1 MYKLLIVD
9 DEKIVVEGLTYATNW
24 KDYEIDI
31 VGSASNGKEALQKI
45 IDIKPDIV
53 LQDIRI
59 PELNGLDLINEV
71 KRLELDT
78 VFIIIS
84 GYSEF
89 NYAKRAIELEALDY
103 LVKPIEVDE
112 IIASIEK
119 AICKIKKLKEEKVYD
134 KRQKGYEEALVEKQF
149 LEIMLG
155 NQSVQPEVTKDFKQ
169 FCCVVFEKRDGKLN
183 EHLYDEEINSL
194 RFTIKQTLTEKG
206 IKCFLY
212 HIDQS
217 LAILMSLSDSYR
229 MTSFLEDV
237 FHVIPEQIKAYVSA
251 GISHTYSNLVNINQS
266 YKEAKE
272 SVKIGSY
279 SNQRITYYSE
289 IETLNTLNTT
299 IDSNIISKIEQ
310 YFSLKHSNDFFEMDE
325 LIDQVIDYVK
335 QARLPP
341 QKSFYLCFKLV
352 NNLLEYVEKEFE
364 LNHILDERYE
374 VYEQLNALNSLDELN
389 KWLRKLVYTIK
400 SKVEAHKVSYNEK
413 LILDIKDYLN
423 VNYREPIVLED
434 LGKYFYKNPSYL
446 CSLFSKS
453 VGKTIFEYITST
465 RINNAKKLL
474 RTSNCKVADVAI
486 QVGYEN
492 QKYFYQVFK
501 KNVGIT
507 PSQYRSKYLVK

>member
-24 KDYEIDI
+24 KDYEIEI

-45 IDIKPDIV
+45 IDLKPEIV

-59 PELNGLDLINEV
+59 PEMNGLNLINEV
-71 KRLELDT
+71 KKLELDT

-84 GYSEF
+84 GYPEF

-119 AICKIKKLKEEKVYD
+119 AICKIKKLKEEKLYD
-134 KRQKGYEEALVEKQF
+134 KRQKRYEEALVEKQF

-155 NQSVQPEVTKDFKQ
+155 NQSVIPEVTNDFKQ
-169 FCCVVFEKRDGKLN
+169 FCCVIFEKRNGELN
-183 EHLYDEEINSL
+183 EHHYDEEINSL
-194 RFTIKQTLTEKG
+194 RFTIDQALTEKG

-237 FHVIPEQIKAYVSA
+237 FHVIPEQMKANVSV
-251 GISHTYSNLVNINQS
+251 GISHSYSNLVNINQS
-266 YKEAKE
+266 YKEAEE
-272 SVKIGSY
+272 SAKIGIY
-279 SNQRITYYSE
+279 SNQQITYYSE
-289 IETLNTLNTT
+289 IETLNTT
-299 IDSNIISKIEQ
+299 IDSNIISEIEQ
-310 YFSLKHSNDFFEMDE
+310 YFSLKHSNDFFEMDK
-325 LIDQVIDYVK
+325 LIDQVIDYAK
-335 QARLPP
+335 QTRLPP
-341 QKSFYLCFKLV
+341 KKSFYLSSKLV
-352 NNLLEYVEKEFE
+352 NHLLEYVEKEFE
-364 LNHILDERYE
+364 LNHIMDERYE
-374 VYEQLNALNSLDELN
+374 VYEQLNTLNSLDELSE
-389 KWLRKLVYTIK
+389 WLRRLVYSIK
-400 SKVEAHKVSYNEK
+400 SKVDAHKVSYNEK

-434 LGKYFYKNPSYL
+434 LGKHFYKNPSYL

-465 RINNAKKLL
+465 RINHAKKML
-474 RTSNCKVADVAI
+474 RTSSCKVADVAF